1 MKIRKA
7 RISDLKDVQRLI
19 NDFARREEMI
29 PRSLNELY
37 ESIRDLL
44 VCEDAGA
51 ITGVCALHILWE
63 DLAEVRS
70 LAVKKEYQRLGIGRK
85 LVRRCLSEARSL
97 GIKRVFALTYQPDF
111 FKKLGFTDIE
121 KSSLP
126 QKIWGDCIRCPKFP
140 ECDEHALIFEVQPKH
155 GRLQNHDGR
164 DSKIL
169 STTVHREP

>member
-7 RISDLKDVQRLI
+7 RISDLRDVQKLI
-19 NDFARREEMI
+19 NEFARREEMI

-44 VCEDAGA
+44 VCEDGGA
-51 ITGVCALHILWE
+51 IAGVCALHILWE

-70 LAVKKEYQRLGIGRK
+70 LAVRKEYQRLGIGGK

-97 GIKRVFALTYQPDF
+97 GIYRVFALTYQPAF

-121 KSSLP
+121 KSGLP

-140 ECDEHALIFEVQPKH
+140 ECDEHALMIELHPK
-155 GRLQNHDGR
+155 GANR
-164 DSKIL
+164 
-169 STTVHREP
+169 